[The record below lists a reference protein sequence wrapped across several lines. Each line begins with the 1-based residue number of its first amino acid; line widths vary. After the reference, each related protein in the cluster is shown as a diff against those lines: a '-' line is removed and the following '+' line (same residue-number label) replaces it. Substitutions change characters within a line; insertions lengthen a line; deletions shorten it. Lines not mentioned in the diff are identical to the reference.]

1 MFDLSGV
8 EFAVLGVWA
17 AGVVVAVLLLS
28 TREFGLRSRLTI
40 LLAALALPVL
50 GSLPVIGYGVYS
62 GFAGARKRQPPQ

>member
-8 EFAVLGVWA
+8 ELAVLGVWA

-40 LLAALALPVL
+40 LLAAL
-50 GSLPVIGYGVYS
+50 SLPVIGYGVYS